1 MASTAIDEF
10 FISIGIDPIEA
21 EKGISRLDKS
31 LSAGLNSID
40 KGASKLASKMPTDF
54 AKGLEKTEEVF
65 KRASSNVSNILKS
78 MMAPIAAIFGLTRV
92 FSDYTGQADAV
103 GKLSTEL
110 GVNGEKLQMWGEAA
124 KRAGG
129 SAEGLQG
136 SIRTL
141 RANLTQ
147 FKMTGQSG
155 LMLPLARMGIDM
167 NSLRGD
173 SFEVLRSLASKME
186 GMGHDKAMRLGK
198 TLGLDAG
205 TIGLLQKGTKEVDTL
220 IARQKEL
227 GVYTKRDMETA
238 EKWRNALYDLQQV
251 FRSVSAIIMRVV
263 VPPLKYVADF
273 LTDGIIFL
281 RQHEPF
287 LIALVTGVA
296 AALSLTLLP
305 AIGKVILA
313 MGPMLAA
320 FAPIAAAALL
330 FDDLWTYAQGGESAL
345 SGLWSQ
351 FGTGEQIMAG
361 LLAAWEDVKDALSL
375 IMDKLKT
382 GLAYLF
388 DGLSPL
394 LSAFAPIV
402 DAVKSIYSAFSELSG
417 LIGSIWSLITD
428 LGAAFLGLFTDADP
442 SSTTEKISLLKAA
455 VELVAI
461 GVKGLADGIKFMFD
475 GLGWAIGKVKEGIDW
490 LKGVDFS
497 SLFDFQWPDFSG
509 LFDSLKLPDLSGLF
523 DFELPD
529 WSHVFDSLA
538 LPDLSGLF
546 DFQWPDFSSLFD
558 SFKLPDFSHL
568 FDSFKLPDLSSLFDP
583 DSVDMGALQRA
594 MTAPFESLLGLLE
607 KVKSFSVSDTL
618 SGWGDSIK
626 AWWQGVIDSIKN
638 TWNDFISG
646 LADLVPDWL
655 KKPLGIKTDDDKKR
669 DAAISAAV
677 GGQSK
682 EKYVQSKV
690 QALKETGVSEQDA
703 TAAAAKEYDTA
714 TAQAAAAFDKST
726 TQKKVD
732 DINAQVEANKRAAN
746 LDDLWASFGST
757 FGAPVEALP
766 VSATTGTQT
775 STVNQDT
782 QVNIG
787 QVNVQTQATDA
798 QGVANGFVQGVNDAT
813 VRNGLIIPA
822 NSGVRR

>member
-40 KGASKLASKMPTDF
+40 KGASRLASKMPADF
-54 AKGLEKTEEVF
+54 TKGLGKTEEAF
-65 KRASSNVSNILKS
+65 KRASSNISNVLKS
-78 MMAPIAAIFGLTRV
+78 MFAPIAAIFGLSRA
-92 FSDYTGQADAV
+92 FSDYTSQADAV

-129 SAEGLQG
+129 TAEGLQG
-136 SIRTL
+136 SIRAL
-141 RANLTQ
+141 RSNLAQ

-186 GMGHDKAMRLGK
+186 GMSHDRAMRLGK

-205 TIGLLQKGTKEVDTL
+205 TIGLLQKGSKEIDAL
-220 IARQKEL
+220 ITRQKEL

-251 FRSVSAIIMRVV
+251 FQSASAIIMRVV
-263 VPPLKYVADF
+263 VPPLKYVADL

-287 LIALVTGVA
+287 LIALVTGIA

-305 AIGKVILA
+305 AIGKVLA
-313 MGPMLAA
+313 ALAPMLTA

-345 SGLWSQ
+345 SDLWSQ

-361 LLAAWEDVKDALSL
+361 LTAAWEDVKDALGL
-375 IMDKLKT
+375 IMDKLKA

-394 LSAFAPIV
+394 LPVFAPIV
-402 DAVKSIYSAFSELSG
+402 DAVKSIYSALSELSG

-428 LGAAFLGLFTDADP
+428 LGAAFLALFTDADP
-442 SSTTEKISLLKAA
+442 SSTTEKVSLLKAA

-461 GVKGLADGIKFMFD
+461 GIKGLADGIKFLFD
-475 GLGWAIGKVKEGIDW
+475 GLGWAIGKVREGLDW
-490 LKGVDFS
+490 LKSLDLS
-497 SLFDFQWPDFSG
+497 NLFDFQWPDFSH
-509 LFDSLKLPDLSGLF
+509 LFDSLTLPDLSGLF
-523 DFELPD
+523 DFQWPD
-529 WSHVFDSLA
+529 LSHVFDSLR

-546 DFQWPDFSSLFD
+546 DFQWPDFSHLFD
-558 SFKLPDFSHL
+558 SFKLPDFSGL
-568 FDSFKLPDLSSLFDP
+568 FDSFKLPDLSAIFDP
-583 DSVDMGALQRA
+583 DRVDMSALQRA

-607 KVKSFSVSDTL
+607 KVKNFSVSDTL
-618 SGWGDSIK
+618 AGWGDSIK
-626 AWWQGVIDSIKN
+626 TWWQGVIDSIKQ
-638 TWNDFISG
+638 TWDNFVSG

-669 DAAISAAV
+669 ETAISAAV
-677 GGQSK
+677 GGKSK
-682 EKYVQSKV
+682 DEYVQAKV
-690 QALKETGVSEQDA
+690 QELKGAGVSEQDA
-703 TAAAAKEYDTA
+703 ATAAAKEYDAT
-714 TAQAAAAFDKST
+714 TAQAATAFDKT
-726 TQKKVD
+726 ATQKKVD
-732 DINAQVEANKRAAN
+732 DISAQVEANKRAAN

-757 FGAPVEALP
+757 FGAPAEALP
-766 VSATTGTQT
+766 VSAAAGNQT
-775 STVNQDT
+775 STVTQDT

-813 VRNGLIIPA
+813 MRNGLIIPA